1 MSGEGSG
8 MKCSICGRK
17 LKNQKSMELG
27 YGPVCYKNKFSKT
40 DIKSKGNCHKDL
52 HLCKDNNLI
61 HVIPGQMTFD
71 DYLAVDT

>member
-1 MSGEGSG
+1 
-8 MKCSICGRK
+8 
-17 LKNQKSMELG
+17 MELG
-27 YGPVCYKNKFSKT
+27 YGPVCYKNKFGKT